1 MLAEAGGCRKGK
13 TMANKRDHDGKSG
26 RNDSKAE
33 TKPGHEKDAT
43 NSRTASKQNAGTGG
57 HK

>member
-1 MLAEAGGCRKGK
+1 MSTDEKKGDFDQWQKESEGGDK
-13 TMANKRDHDGKSG
+13 
-26 RNDSKAE
+26 KA
-33 TKPGHEKDAT
+33 HEKDAT